1 MVSSSQNSK
10 IVRQLLTDKRLSIVT
25 AAQLTVAYFKQQK
38 HQQQDLGA
46 LEKLAVEKQKKQ
58 DRENLKQLQAYPDG
72 RVWTDPWDHLLLQ
85 STHLLPT
92 TTHRDGTLTHL
103 RIFSLTFLFFEKS
116 EPSSIT

>member
-1 MVSSSQNSK
+1 MTEPNWKARMIKYFVCTTRKASNRHIEMVSSSQNSK

-72 RVWTDPWDHLLLQ
+72 RVCTDP
-85 STHLLPT
+85 
-92 TTHRDGTLTHL
+92 
-103 RIFSLTFLFFEKS
+103 
-116 EPSSIT
+116 